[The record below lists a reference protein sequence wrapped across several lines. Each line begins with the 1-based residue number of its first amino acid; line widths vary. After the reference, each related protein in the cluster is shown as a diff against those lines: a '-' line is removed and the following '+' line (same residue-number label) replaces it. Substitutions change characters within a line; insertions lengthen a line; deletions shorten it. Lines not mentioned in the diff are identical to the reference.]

1 LGLEKY
7 LKEGDDFDR
16 DTTMQLFK
24 STRIGGLGIETM
36 IQQFAQ
42 TAPTPKEMEKIVAA
56 LYRVQVLTEVIDKVA
71 PEGKSAKWGGY
82 SKALRDAVVDAT
94 TKKKPEDLKTA
105 LNKIDGA
112 CAACHAEFKNK
123 K

>member
-1 LGLEKY
+1 
-7 LKEGDDFDR
+7 
-16 DTTMQLFK
+16 
-24 STRIGGLGIETM
+24 M